1 MGTECAAPQQGAPK
15 SCPSSDLLP
24 HSPVPRIKWRKLDG
38 SQSSKWIGS
47 EPLLQIQDVGFE
59 DEGTYE
65 CEAENIKGRDTY
77 QGRIIIQGN
86 TFKHTLFQSKPTCPR
101 QRTEPLGVKAP
112 ALILPSTSPD
122 FAKP

>member
-1 MGTECAAPQQGAPK
+1 MGIELHHVVTQHGVRE
-15 SCPSSDLLP
+15 SWPSPDSLL

-86 TFKHTLFQSKPTCPR
+86 TFKHTPSQSTARCPR
-101 QRTEPLGVKAP
+101 QWTEPLGVEP
-112 ALILPSTSPD
+112 PPLIMPLLSPN
-122 FAKP
+122 